1 MSNTSALNPDR
12 LAPDNLALKLG
23 SFGSWPRDGSL
34 PCGFFRPEHLEGA
47 ADFYRQ
53 QGYAVL
59 HDAVSTDELEILKRE
74 TECLCRNQDGLIDGV
89 APAPDNMSAEA
100 AMERV
105 LCIHFPHKLSDK
117 IFQTLAH
124 PRITELLKLVIGPN
138 IKCMQS
144 MLFVKAAG
152 KPGQAWHQDE
162 DFIPTR
168 DRSLIGAWIA
178 LDDATLQNGCLWVL
192 PGSHTRGM
200 LWPQRDHRDSRF
212 DCAHESWNFPWA
224 DEDSLPVEVKAGSIV
239 FFNGYLLHRS
249 LPNRS
254 QTDFRRTLV
263 NHYMSAESLLPWT
276 PPVGKGSMALA
287 DYRDVVIVSGTDPYA
302 YKGLEDIARAYV
314 RLDMGGGC
322 VDWNDDDQKKMAAE
336 HARSKS
342 AERAVP
348 AK

>member
-1 MSNTSALNPDR
+1 MNTTSLNPDR
-12 LAPDNLALKLG
+12 LAPDNLAIKLG
-23 SFGSWPRDGSL
+23 PFGSWPKNGLL
-34 PCGFFRPEHLEGA
+34 PPGFFRPEHLEGA
-47 ADFYRQ
+47 ADFYQR

-59 HDAVSTDELEILKRE
+59 HEAMSANELEILKVE
-74 TECLCRNQDGLIDGV
+74 TECLCRNRDGLIDGV
-89 APAPDNMSAEA
+89 TPAPDDMSDKV

-117 IFQTLAH
+117 IFHTLAH
-124 PRITELLKLVIGPN
+124 PRITDLLRLLIGPN

-168 DRSLIGAWIA
+168 DRSLTGAWIA
-178 LDDATLQNGCLWVL
+178 LDDASLQNGCLWVL
-192 PGSHTRGM
+192 PGSHTQGT
-200 LWPQRDHRDSRF
+200 LWPQRDHRDNRF
-212 DCAHESWNFPWA
+212 DCAHESWNFPWH

-276 PPVGKGSMALA
+276 QPVDKGSMALA

-302 YKGLEDIARAYV
+302 YKGIEDIARAYV

-336 HARSKS
+336 HARSVA
-342 AERAVP
+342 AERTVST
-348 AK
+348 K